1 MYGYESNITRII
13 EVNEQFFK
21 AKKLG
26 RRLQDYY
33 ARIHGLLNQFEQYQ
47 PYTIGRTTQRCYW
60 EELVIFIFL
69 GGLDTLISSQI

>member
-1 MYGYESNITRII
+1 MYGYESNISRII
-13 EVNEQFFK
+13 EVNEQLFK
-21 AKKLG
+21 EKKLG

-33 ARIHGLLNQFEQYQ
+33 ASIHGLLNQFEQYQ
-47 PYTIGRTTQRCYW
+47 PYAIGHTIQRFYR